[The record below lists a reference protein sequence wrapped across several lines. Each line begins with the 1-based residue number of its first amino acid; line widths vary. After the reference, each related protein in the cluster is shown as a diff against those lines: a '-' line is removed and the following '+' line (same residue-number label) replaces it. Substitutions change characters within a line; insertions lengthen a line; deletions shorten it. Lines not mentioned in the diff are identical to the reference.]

1 MKEKININRNI
12 LIGFL
17 EDCLNH
23 AKRCCEP
30 ENFFSQAFGGVSL
43 YCSVAY
49 ANGNEEEEKVVAD
62 LWNNEYRAKFEE
74 LVYGKVGE

>member
-1 MKEKININRNI
+1 MKEKMNINRNI
-12 LIGFL
+12 LISFL

-23 AKRCCEP
+23 AKRLNDP
-30 ENFFSQAFGGVSL
+30 SNFFSQAFGAVSL

-49 ANGNEEEEKVVAD
+49 ANGNEEEECAVAD

>member
-1 MKEKININRNI
+1 MIINRNI
-12 LIGFL
+12 LINFL
-17 EDCLNH
+17 EDCLEY
-23 AKRCCEP
+23 AKRSSEP
-30 ENFFSQAFGGVSL
+30 KTFFSQAFGGVSL

-49 ANGNEEEEKVVAD
+49 ANGDKEEECEVAD